1 MSPRTRRYGT
11 KQNHKVVR
19 NLCIQ
24 PRNWQWALQQPGG
37 ASKCIDYLV
46 DNARKQDERKG
57 LRKKYA
63 AAVAEI
69 ERLTRL
75 LNKSGMSTEEP
86 TNDGLR
92 N

>member
-1 MSPRTRRYGT
+1 MSPSVRRYGA
-11 KQNHKVVR
+11 KQNQKVVV
-19 NLCIQ
+19 NLYID

-37 ASKCIDYLV
+37 ASQFINYV
-46 DNARKQDERKG
+46 VGVARKQDERKG

-75 LNKSGMSTEEP
+75 LNKGGTP
-86 TNDGLR
+86 TDGQT
-92 N
+92 

>member
-1 MSPRTRRYGT
+1 MSPSVRRYGK
-11 KQNHKVVR
+11 KQNSKVVR

-63 AAVAEI
+63 AAVAEV
-69 ERLTRL
+69 ERLTRM
-75 LNKSGMSTEEP
+75 LNKNGIST
-86 TNDGLR
+86 DGATPET
-92 N
+92 